1 MSDEPRRLNLRP
13 ERKNT
18 PCAFCGGGGVVI
30 RDMFFRPCL
39 CVAGELPGTSS
50 WDGVAVHMLDFV
62 PTVDALTVETKK
74 PVSVAKSVDIQKGG
88 AYAQR

>member
-13 ERKNT
+13 ERKNA

-39 CVAGELPGTSS
+39 CVAGDFPGVCR
-50 WDGVAVHMLDFV
+50 WDGVPVHLEDWAAVYGRK
-62 PTVDALTVETKK
+62 VETRR
-74 PVSVAKSVDIQKGG
+74 SVNVAEN
-88 AYAQR
+88 Y